1 MSRSNSNETM
11 STDRNIQRIPCNQ
24 RLSDATIHN
33 GTVYL
38 AGQIADDT
46 SQDTFGQTQQV
57 LACIDNVLSLAG
69 SNKRKLLSCTIFLA
83 DMALFSEMNRAW
95 DAWVDSDHLPARAT
109 VQAQL
114 ANPALLVEIQVIAA
128 V

>member
-1 MSRSNSNETM
+1 MTTLTRLA
-11 STDRNIQRIPCNQ
+11 CNA

-46 SQDTFGQTQQV
+46 TQDMFGQTQQV
-57 LACIDNVLSLAG
+57 LACIDKVLALAG
-69 SNKRKLLSCTIFLA
+69 SHKSKLLSCTIYITDLA
-83 DMALFSEMNRAW
+83 QFSEMNRAW
-95 DAWVDSDHLPARAT
+95 DAWVDPANLPARAT

-114 ANPALLVEIQVIAA
+114 ANPALLVEIQAIAA
-128 V
+128 I